1 MKVLLWRTPIL
12 VFQAQR
18 ARYLLATHSQTEQ
31 LKETNARYVH
41 LQNHASL
48 LSTKCDLCENDDVL
62 LTDYLLVQ
70 TTSRLHSRTT
80 CKQIGTDV
88 MKTNSGPYCVL
99 RTTQFPNNPRNAVHE
114 RCKTML
120 VTRRAQIAW
129 PILDI
134 VVTAI
139 RGNSW

>member
-99 RTTQFPNNPRNAVHE
+99 RTTQTKNYIHKRENEIMNLRKSV
-114 RCKTML
+114 
-120 VTRRAQIAW
+120 
-129 PILDI
+129 
-134 VVTAI
+134 
-139 RGNSW
+139 